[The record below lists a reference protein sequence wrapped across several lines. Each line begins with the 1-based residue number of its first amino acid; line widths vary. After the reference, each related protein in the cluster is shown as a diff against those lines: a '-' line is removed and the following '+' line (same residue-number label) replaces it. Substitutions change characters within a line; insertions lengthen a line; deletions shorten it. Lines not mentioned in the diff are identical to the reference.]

1 MRICLVATFPPSGR
15 QLNEYAFH
23 LARELQ
29 RNPDV
34 ELTILADELTDYDFA
49 TDENGNSA
57 KADQLK
63 ELPGFN
69 VIRCWKFAS
78 LSTPVRLLKTIRQLK
93 PDVVWYNLV
102 FSSFATPKNPF
113 AAFAGLS
120 APALT
125 RAAGFFTHITLH
137 HIIENVDFAAAGVRR
152 EKLYRFGTDLVT
164 KTLLKAH
171 SVSVLLPNFRSTLI
185 AKYSAHNVLLG
196 THGTFASIP
205 SPPDYTKRGNPELRI
220 LAIGH
225 WGTYKR
231 LETLMEA
238 FPTVLKQVPNA
249 RLIIAGA
256 NHHTKAGYWESIRD
270 AQPEGLPI
278 EFRGYVP
285 EEAIPELF
293 QSTSILVLP
302 YDSATGS
309 SGPAHQACE
318 YGVPIVCADIDDF
331 HEMATDEDMAIRFYE
346 KGNSDDL
353 AEQFIVILKFPELQ
367 RKMAEHNFA
376 AGVEMTIT
384 TVVKNYLRWFELHKC
399 KREMRNAGAVPGFR
413 RIWLRLQRAI
423 EDTPDWSLQIA
434 LPTQQTDGMDD
445 QLRIAP
451 AGNYAHV
458 DNTADPFAWSQC
470 NAPNEHSN
478 GGRISAIQSPTSTY
492 EAGLELPN
500 QESAL

>member
-23 LARELQ
+23 LAQELQ
-29 RNPDV
+29 CNPDV
-34 ELTILADELTDYDFA
+34 DLTILADELTDYDFA
-49 TDENGNSA
+49 TDANGNSLNA
-57 KADQLK
+57 HQLS

-69 VIRCWKFAS
+69 VIRCWKFGS
-78 LSTPVRLLKTIRQLK
+78 LATPLRLLNTIRQLK

-113 AAFAGLS
+113 AAFAGLA

-137 HIIENVDFAAAGVRR
+137 HIIEHVDFAAAGVRR
-152 EKLYRFGTDLVT
+152 EKLFRIGTDLAT
-164 KTLLKAH
+164 KALLKAH
-171 SVSVLLPNFRSTLI
+171 SVSVLLPHFRSTLI
-185 AKYSAHNVLLG
+185 AKYSARNVLLG

-205 SPPDYTKRGNPELRI
+205 SPPDFTKRGNPDLRI

-231 LETLMEA
+231 LEALMKA
-238 FPTVLKQVPNA
+238 FPIVLGAVPNA

-256 NHHTKAGYWESIRD
+256 NHHTRAGYWESIRD
-270 AQPEGLPI
+270 AQPAGLPI

-293 QSTSILVLP
+293 QSASILVLP

-331 HEMATDEDMAIRFYE
+331 HEMATGEHMAIRFYE

-353 AEQFIVILKFPELQ
+353 AAQFIVILKSPELQ

-376 AGVEMTIT
+376 AGVEMTMT

-399 KREMRNAGAVPGFR
+399 KRAIRNQGVFQGL
-413 RIWLRLQRAI
+413 LRLWPRAWRTS
-423 EDTPDWSLQIA
+423 EVTPDWSLHKAVFAKRKKARNDSLGIA
-434 LPTQQTDGMDD
+434 E
-445 QLRIAP
+445 
-451 AGNYAHV
+451 AGSCVQV
-458 DNTADPFAWSQC
+458 DIGPDSLAWSQLK
-470 NAPNEHSN
+470 APKHQFDDDE
-478 GGRISAIQSPTSTY
+478 GQ
-492 EAGLELPN
+492 PN
-500 QESAL
+500 PIPNVSL

>member
-23 LARELQ
+23 IAQELQ
-29 RNPDV
+29 KNPDV
-34 ELTILADELTDYDFA
+34 ELTILADELADYDFA
-49 TDENGNSA
+49 TDENGNTLRAHQMS
-57 KADQLK
+57 

-69 VIRCWKFAS
+69 VIRCWKFGS
-78 LSTPVRLLKTIRQLK
+78 LRTPVRLLNAIRQLK

-137 HIIENVDFAAAGVRR
+137 HIIEHVDFAAAGVRR
-152 EKLYRFGTDLVT
+152 ERLFRLGTNLAT
-164 KTLLKAH
+164 KALLKAN
-171 SVSVLLPNFRSTLI
+171 SVSVLLPHFRSTLQ
-185 AKYSAHNVLLG
+185 AKYSARNVLLG

-205 SPPDYTKRGNPELRI
+205 SPPNFTKRGNPDMRI

-238 FPTVLKQVPNA
+238 FPKVLKKIPNA

-256 NHHTKAGYWESIRD
+256 NHHTRAGYWESIRD
-270 AQPEGLPI
+270 AQPAGLPI

-285 EEAIPELF
+285 EEDIPALF
-293 QSTSILVLP
+293 QSASILALP

-318 YGVPIVCADIDDF
+318 YGLPIVCANIDDF
-331 HEMATDEDMAIRFYE
+331 REMAAGEGMTIRFYE
-346 KGNSDDL
+346 KGDAGDL
-353 AEQFIVILKFPELQ
+353 AEQFIVILKSPELQ
-367 RKMAEHNFA
+367 RQMAAENFA
-376 AGVEMTIT
+376 AGVEMTMAS
-384 TVVKNYLRWFELHKC
+384 VVKNYLRWSELHKC
-399 KREMRNAGAVPGFR
+399 KRALRNAGDLPVFQGL
-413 RIWLRLQRAI
+413 WLRILRTRKAS
-423 EDTPDWSLQIA
+423 PDWSMQSA
-434 LPTQQTDGMDD
+434 LLAQQVDGMNDP
-445 QLRIAP
+445 LCTVPRR
-451 AGNYAHV
+451 NYASRDHG
-458 DNTADPFAWSQC
+458 TERFAWNLSKGQ
-470 NAPNEHSN
+470 EDRTN
-478 GGRISAIQSPTSTY
+478 GDGDQSHPPSHQ
-492 EAGLELPN
+492 PMN
-500 QESAL
+500 